1 MRLLGFIHKS
11 LLCICKKKKK
21 KSTFFSEKQ
30 NLLNFSK
37 HLLTGYMIHPLV
49 PEKTIL
55 YYEKLWCVKSR
66 VNYLILVP
74 LSGEKGRD

>member
-1 MRLLGFIHKS
+1 
-11 LLCICKKKKK
+11 
-21 KSTFFSEKQ
+21 
-30 NLLNFSK
+30 
-37 HLLTGYMIHPLV
+37 MIHPLV

-55 YYEKLWCVKSR
+55 YYEKLWCVKSN

>member
-11 LLCICKKKKK
+11 LLCICKKKKACY
-21 KSTFFSEKQ
+21 FFSEKQ

-37 HLLTGYMIHPLV
+37 YLLTGYTIHPLV

-66 VNYLILVP
+66 VNYLILVH
-74 LSGEKGRD
+74 